1 MGTFEP
7 KITVMVDIDDVLWNL
22 VEHWIDMYKQYRAMS
37 FKWCILDDAHDEA
50 LSSSMITSWDI
61 ESCLEPTDKKL
72 FWSVLDTKGFW
83 DTITANLETIY
94 ALKAINDNPN
104 IDLIICTDTYY
115 KSATA
120 KLTRFFELFPF
131 IEPRQVIC
139 MKEKWR
145 LDADIVIDDKP
156 ETLEKFMLKQNPP
169 VAIMKINKPWNE
181 TTICDYSFNE
191 FNDGIARFCED
202 AAQSYVDVMKEIR
215 LEGGDSYERCYYN

>member
-7 KITVMVDIDDVLWNL
+7 KITVMVDLDDVLWNL
-22 VEHWIDMYKQYRAMS
+22 VEHWIDIYKHHRAMS

-50 LSSSMITSWDI
+50 LNSSMVTSWDI

-83 DTITANLETIY
+83 DTITANLETIH

-215 LEGGDSYERCYYN
+215 LEGGNSYERCYYN

>member
-7 KITVMVDIDDVLWNL
+7 KITVMIDLDDVLWNL
-22 VEHWIDMYKQYRAMS
+22 VEHWIDIYKHHRAMS

-50 LSSSMITSWDI
+50 LNSSMVTSWDI

-83 DTITANLETIY
+83 DTITANLETIH

-169 VAIMKINKPWNE
+169 VAIMKINRPWNE

-215 LEGGDSYERCYYN
+215 LEGGNSYERCYYN

>member
-7 KITVMVDIDDVLWNL
+7 KITVMVDIDDVLWGM
-22 VEHWIDMYKQYRAMS
+22 VEHWIDMYKYYRAMS
-37 FKWCILDDAHDEA
+37 FKWAILDDAHDA
-50 LSSSMITSWDI
+50 SLNPSMVTSWDI
-61 ESCLEPTDKKL
+61 ESCLEPTDKEL

-215 LEGGDSYERCYYN
+215 LEGGNSYERCYYN

>member
-1 MGTFEP
+1 
-7 KITVMVDIDDVLWNL
+7 MVDLDDVLWNL
-22 VEHWIDMYKQYRAMS
+22 VEHWIDMYKHHRAMS
-37 FKWCILDDAHDEA
+37 FKWCILDDAHDEV
-50 LSSSMITSWDI
+50 LNSSMVTSWDI

-191 FNDGIARFCED
+191 FNDGIARFCKD

-215 LEGGDSYERCYYN
+215 LEGGNSYERCYYN

>member
-7 KITVMVDIDDVLWNL
+7 KITVMIDIDDVLLPL
-22 VEHWIDMYKQYRAMS
+22 VEHWIYYYKMFMKDYDYLAYN
-37 FKWCILDDAHDEA
+37 AHDKH
-50 LSSSMITSWDI
+50 LDKSMVTSWDI
-61 ESCLEPTDKKL
+61 TSCLKPTDTDA
-72 FWSVLDTKGFW
+72 FWNVLDSSDFW
-83 DTITANLETIY
+83 RDMMADPKTIH

-191 FNDGIARFCED
+191 FNDGIARFCKD

-215 LEGGDSYERCYYN
+215 LEGGNSYERCYYN

>member
-7 KITVMVDIDDVLWNL
+7 KITVMIDLDDVLWNL
-22 VEHWIDMYKQYRAMS
+22 VEHWIDIYKHHRAMS

-50 LSSSMITSWDI
+50 LNSSMVTSWDI

-83 DTITANLETIY
+83 DTITANLETIH

-191 FNDGIARFCED
+191 FNDGIARSCED

-215 LEGGDSYERCYYN
+215 LEGGNSYERCCYN

>member
-7 KITVMVDIDDVLWNL
+7 KITVMVDLDDVLWNL
-22 VEHWIDMYKQYRAMS
+22 VEHWIDMYKHHRAMS

-50 LSSSMITSWDI
+50 LNSSMVTSWDI

-169 VAIMKINKPWNE
+169 VAIMKINKPWNK

-215 LEGGDSYERCYYN
+215 LEGGNSYERCYYN

>member
-7 KITVMVDIDDVLWNL
+7 KITVMVDLDDVLWNL
-22 VEHWIDMYKQYRAMS
+22 VEHWIDMYKHHRAMS

-50 LSSSMITSWDI
+50 LNSSMVTSWDI

-83 DTITANLETIY
+83 DTITANLETIH

-139 MKEKWR
+139 MKEKWK

-215 LEGGDSYERCYYN
+215 LEGGNSYERCYYN

>member
-7 KITVMVDIDDVLWNL
+7 KITVMIDLDDVLWNL
-22 VEHWIDMYKQYRAMS
+22 VEHWIYHYKMFMKGYDYLAYN
-37 FKWCILDDAHDEA
+37 AHDKH
-50 LSSSMITSWDI
+50 LDKSMVTSWDI
-61 ESCLEPTDKKL
+61 TSCLKPTDVDM
-72 FWSVLDTKGFW
+72 FWNVLDSSDFW
-83 DTITANLETIY
+83 QDMTTNPDTIH

-115 KSATA
+115 KSATT

-131 IEPRQVIC
+131 IEPSQVIC

-191 FNDGIARFCED
+191 FNEGIARFCED
-202 AAQSYVDVMKEIR
+202 AAKSYVDVMKEIR

>member
-7 KITVMVDIDDVLWNL
+7 KITVMVDLDDVLWNL
-22 VEHWIDMYKQYRAMS
+22 VEHWIDMYKHHRAMS

-50 LSSSMITSWDI
+50 LNSSMVTSWDI

-83 DTITANLETIY
+83 DTITANLETIH

-215 LEGGDSYERCYYN
+215 LEGGNSYERCYYN

>member
-7 KITVMVDIDDVLWNL
+7 KITVMIDLDDVLWNL
-22 VEHWIDMYKQYRAMS
+22 VEHWINMYKYYRAMS

-50 LSSSMITSWDI
+50 LSPSMVTSWDI

-83 DTITANLETIY
+83 NTITANLETIY

-169 VAIMKINKPWNE
+169 VAIMKINKPWNK

-202 AAQSYVDVMKEIR
+202 NAQSYVDIMKEIR
-215 LEGGDSYERCYYN
+215 LEGGNSYERRYYN